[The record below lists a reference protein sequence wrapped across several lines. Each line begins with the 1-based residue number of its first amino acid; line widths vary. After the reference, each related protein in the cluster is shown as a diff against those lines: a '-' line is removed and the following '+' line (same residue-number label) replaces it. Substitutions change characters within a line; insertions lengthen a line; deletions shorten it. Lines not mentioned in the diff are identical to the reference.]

1 MAIGNAVVYFARA
14 AHAFSAGIKYR
25 YCRMVKMCETM
36 SRIICH
42 ASLLK
47 KDDFRLKGSTMSHKT
62 CIMCDRYC
70 IGDIIH
76 IISQC
81 PYYHKERTEMNNEI
95 YKKCPKAKD
104 VFERNSENTI
114 FYLLGRDIPFLMRKK
129 CSPYGVYQAI

>member
-1 MAIGNAVVYFARA
+1 
-14 AHAFSAGIKYR
+14 
-25 YCRMVKMCETM
+25 MCETM

-62 CIMCDRYC
+62 CIMCDLYC
-70 IGDIIH
+70 IEDIIH

-81 PYYHKERTEMNNEI
+81 QYYHKERTEMYNEI

-114 FYLLGRDIPFLMRKK
+114 FYLLGRDIPSFDEEEMFTLWCISGNMITKIYKK
-129 CSPYGVYQAI
+129 AISDRMGVG